1 MKILLK
7 GGRIVDPS
15 QGLDQAADLLL
26 EDGKVVALAPDLA
39 VEDARVLPCEG
50 LIVCPGLID
59 LHVHFREPGEEWK
72 ETIATGSLAAVAG
85 GFTAVACMP
94 NTRPPNDNAE
104 VTRYI
109 LKKAQEAGLCR
120 VWPVACITKGQKGEQ
135 LTEFGELKK
144 AGAVAVSD
152 DGRPVPEAAVM
163 RLALEYAKNFDL
175 PVISHAEELSLSRGG
190 HVNEG
195 LASARLGL
203 RGIPAQGE
211 AIAIF
216 REVMLAELTGSPVH
230 IAHVSTRSG
239 VEIIRRAKEAGLS
252 VTAET
257 APHYFSLTE
266 EATFG
271 YHTNAKVNP
280 PLRSEEDRRA
290 IEEALRDGTID
301 AIATDHAPHSPLEKF
316 CEFERAAF
324 GLIGLETALPLALHL
339 VERGIIS
346 LPRLV
351 ELLSCAPARILKL
364 PGGSLREGSPADVTV
379 FDPEARWVVTEE
391 ELHSKSKNSPFLGW
405 EMRGRAVYTI
415 VGGRVV
421 FSRRELLS

>member
-15 QGLDQAADLLL
+15 QGLDQQADLLIV
-26 EDGKVVALAPDLA
+26 DGRIASLAPEIS
-39 VEDARVLPCEG
+39 VEDALKIPCQG
-50 LIVCPGLID
+50 LVVCPGLID
-59 LHVHFREPGEEWK
+59 MHVHFREPGEEWK

-104 VTRYI
+104 VTRFI
-109 LKKAQEAGLCR
+109 LKKAEETGLCR
-120 VWPVACITKGQKGEQ
+120 VYPVACITKGQRGEE
-135 LTEFGELKK
+135 LTEFGELKET
-144 AGAVAVSD
+144 GAVAVSD
-152 DGRPVPEAAVM
+152 DGRPVPDAFLM

-175 PVISHAEELSLSRGG
+175 PVISHAEELSLSSGG

-203 RGIPAQGE
+203 RGIPAQAE
-211 AIAIF
+211 AIAVF
-216 REVMLAELTGSPVH
+216 REVMLAELADSPLH
-230 IAHVSTRSG
+230 IAHVSTRVG
-239 VEIIRRAKEAGLS
+239 VEIIRQAKEKGLK

-257 APHYFSLTE
+257 APHYFTLTE

-280 PLRSEEDRRA
+280 PLRSEEDREA
-290 IEEALRDGTID
+290 IEEALADGTID
-301 AIATDHAPHSPLEKF
+301 VIATDHAPHSPLEKV

-324 GLIGLETALPLALHL
+324 GLVGLETALPLGLRL

-346 LPRLV
+346 LSKLID
-351 ELLSCAPARILKL
+351 LMSTAPARILKL
-364 PGGSLREGSPADVTV
+364 PLGTLREGSLADVTV
-379 FDPEARWVVTEE
+379 FDPEARWIVSEE
-391 ELHSKSKNSPFLGW
+391 NLHSKSKNSPFLGW
-405 EMRGRAVYTI
+405 EMKGQAIYTI
-415 VGGRVV
+415 VGGKVV
-421 FSRRELLS
+421 FSRQET

>member
-1 MKILLK
+1 MRLLLK
-7 GGRIVDPS
+7 GGRIIDPS
-15 QGLDQAADLLL
+15 QGLDLVADLLL
-26 EDGKVVALAPDLA
+26 EEGKIAALAPNLSPEGA
-39 VEDARVLPCEG
+39 EVLPCEG
-50 LIVCPGLID
+50 LIVSPGFID

-72 ETIATGSLAAVAG
+72 ETIATGSKAAVAG

-94 NTRPPNDNAE
+94 NTKPPNDNAE
-104 VTRYI
+104 ITRY
-109 LKKAQEAGLCR
+109 LLQKAAEAGLCR
-120 VWPVACITKGQKGEQ
+120 VYPVACITKGQRGEE
-135 LTEFGELKK
+135 LTEFGELKA

-152 DGRPVPEAAVM
+152 DGRPVPEAGLM

-175 PVISHAEELSLSRGG
+175 PVISHAEELSLSQGG

-216 REVMLAELTGSPVH
+216 REVALVELTGSPIH
-230 IAHVSTRSG
+230 IAHVSTRAG
-239 VEIIRRAKEAGLS
+239 VEIIRRAKEKGLP

-257 APHYFSLTE
+257 APHYFTLTE

-280 PLRSEEDRRA
+280 PLRSEEDRQA
-290 IEEALRDGTID
+290 VEEALADGTLD
-301 AIATDHAPHSPLEKF
+301 AIATDHAPHSPLEKV

-324 GLIGLETALPLALHL
+324 GLIGLETALPLTLRL
-339 VERGIIS
+339 VERGTIS
-346 LPRLV
+346 LVRLV
-351 ELLSCAPARILKL
+351 ELLSCTPAKILKI
-364 PGGSLREGSPADVTV
+364 PGGTLRQGGVADVTV

-391 ELHSKSKNSPFLGW
+391 ALHSKSKNSPFLGW
-405 EMRGRAVYTI
+405 EMKGLAVYTI

-421 FSRRELLS
+421 FSRRKGLS